1 MVPPSQ
7 RGLAPNSSSRR
18 RVRNA
23 HANSFPH
30 LFTLTAPDSA
40 LQFSVNAS
48 RPKSDEAQVFT
59 GQNTS
64 RHKRSNYNVVT
75 CIDHACRI
83 AYHRSHIGRCFRFG
97 TRTKRN
103 SACAHSNASARNHP
117 WCGWGES
124 NGGSNRI
131 QHLTMRWRETPQ
143 NNAVAR
149 SLNVGPATDA
159 RSATAWS
166 CTRKI

>member
-1 MVPPSQ
+1 M
-7 RGLAPNSSSRR
+7 SRR

-23 HANSFPH
+23 HANSFPY
-30 LFTLTAPDSA
+30 LFTLTTPESA

-48 RPKSDEAQVFT
+48 RSKSDEAQVFK

-64 RHKRSNYNVVT
+64 RHQRSNYSIVT

-83 AYHRSHIGRCFRFG
+83 AYHLSYVGRCFRFS

-131 QHLTMRWRETPQ
+131 QGLTMRWRGTPQ
-143 NNAVAR
+143 NNAVPR
-149 SLNVGPATDA
+149 SLNGGPATDA
-159 RSATAWS
+159 GSTTSWS
-166 CTRKI
+166 WTRKI